1 MSGAAMGSALM
12 WFALIGTT
20 ASIIALVWGRM
31 AGAREGEGATN
42 LGYVATFVVAAI
54 YSLGIVLLT
63 IAFLRDDLSFMYV
76 AEYHPNVVGPWGWL
90 YRFSGVWAGPAGSF
104 FFWAWLISL
113 FNAWVAYKRM
123 SFTDELTNMALAVSN
138 TVLLFFN
145 VLLLTPATNPFQRAI
160 VQGTFVS
167 DPATGMGFDAA
178 DKFMSPLLQTWAMVV
193 HPPTLF
199 IGYAG
204 LTIPFAYAV
213 AALIV
218 NDPSKRWV
226 ELCDRIAVFSW
237 LLLGIG
243 IGLGSVWAY
252 YELAFGGFWAWDPVE
267 NASLLPWLT
276 GVGLLH
282 SFTAYRRRD
291 SFKGW
296 SIILAGVTFAF
307 VILGTFITRSG
318 ALAEGASVHVFGGDP
333 WMKNVL
339 GFIIISALGIP
350 IVGLLMRRESFRS
363 EVGFEGLLAKEYS
376 YEINNVIMLSAAVLV
391 AYMTLT
397 SAIPAGVP
405 LPAAGKVVARDTY
418 DLLARPV
425 GVLYIL
431 LMAVCPILSWKST
444 DGATLWRRSRWPLA
458 GAGVLGAGF
467 LALWWFRF
475 YPTWQR
481 ELPAGVPGWQSGPL
495 AVLGLLVA
503 AFAIVL
509 PVWLFI
515 DGARK
520 KVSATGGGFGTALW
534 SILTKARTQ
543 SGGYITHFGMGL
555 ILFGLIGSTMFVDIA
570 PQNFTEG
577 GKEKIEVGS
586 YTFTLEG
593 TRQETLPNGDLMVS
607 ADLAMT
613 RDGLPAGT
621 VSPAQI
627 LPKQFID
634 DTGGDSNQGRK
645 HAYIIQGV
653 YQDVFV
659 TLQSVQQGLVAV
671 DVKLFPL
678 IFWVW
683 LGFGVTIVGSALAM
697 WPKGAPASA
706 MAKQSGSGSTP
717 APGQPQRKQK

>member
-1 MSGAAMGSALM
+1 MGAALM
-12 WFALIGTT
+12 WFALIGTVT
-20 ASIIALVWGRM
+20 SVIALVWGRM
-31 AGAREGEGATN
+31 AGDREGESATN
-42 LGYVATFVVAAI
+42 LGYVATFVVAAV
-54 YSLGIVLLT
+54 YTLATVLLT
-63 IAFLRDDLSFMYV
+63 VAFLRDDLSFMYV
-76 AEYHPNVVGPWGWL
+76 AQYHPNVAGPWGWL

-113 FNAWVAYKRM
+113 FNAWIAYKRIA
-123 SFTDELTNMALAVSN
+123 FTDALTNVALAVSN
-138 TVLLFFN
+138 TVLALFN
-145 VLLLTPATNPFQRAI
+145 VLLLTPSTNPFQRA
-160 VQGTFVS
+160 VVNGTFVS
-167 DPATGMGFDAA
+167 DPVTGMGFDAA
-178 DKFMSPLLQTWAMVV
+178 DKFMSPLLQTWAMII
-193 HPPTLF
+193 HPPTTF

-218 NDPSKRWV
+218 GDPSKRWV

-237 LLLGIG
+237 LMLGIG

-267 NASLLPWLT
+267 NASLVPWLT

-282 SFTAYRRRD
+282 SFTVYRRRD

-296 SIILAGVTFAF
+296 AVILASLTFAF
-307 VILGTFITRSG
+307 VILATFIVRSG
-318 ALAEGASVHVFGGDP
+318 ALAEGSSVHVFGGDP

-339 GFIIISALGIP
+339 GFMILAAIFGP
-350 IVGLLMRRESFRS
+350 IAGLLARRRTFHS
-363 EVGFEGLLAKEYS
+363 EAGFEGLLAKEYS
-376 YEINNVIMLSAAVLV
+376 YEINNVIMLSSAVLV

-405 LPAAGKVVARDTY
+405 LPAAGKVIGRDTY
-418 DLLARPV
+418 DLLARPI

-431 LMAVCPILSWKST
+431 LMTVCPILSWKST
-444 DGATLWRRSRWPLA
+444 DGATFWRRARWPLA

-475 YPTWQR
+475 YPVWAR
-481 ELPAGVPGWQSGPL
+481 ELPSGVPGWHAGPL
-495 AVLGLLVA
+495 AVLGFLVA
-503 AFAIVL
+503 AWAIVL
-509 PVWLFI
+509 PLWLFV
-515 DGARK
+515 DGARRK
-520 KVSATGGGFGTALW
+520 ASASGTGFGSALW

-555 ILFGLIGSTMFVDIA
+555 ILFGLLGSTMYVDVA
-570 PQNFTEG
+570 PQNFTQG
-577 GKEKIEVGS
+577 GSERIDVGEYS
-586 YTFTLEG
+586 FTLTG
-593 TRQETLPNGDLMVS
+593 TRQETLPNGDLMLS

-613 RDGLPAGT
+613 KDGAAAGT

-627 LPKQFID
+627 LPKQYIE
-634 DTGGDSNQGRK
+634 DTGGDTNQGRK

-683 LGFGVTIVGSALAM
+683 LGFGVTVVGSGLAM
-697 WPKGAPASA
+697 WPKAAPSA
-706 MAKQSGSGSTP
+706 ESP
-717 APGQPQRKQK
+717 AGPATAGRPGRKRK